1 MEIVITFEASAA
13 LLKKSVENG
22 HFALSLQWNFQ
33 KVESYQLLE
42 SSKTTAWNIA
52 KIHAHFWK
60 LLPSVHKV
68 KLTRKV
74 FCPKNRNFNTEE
86 LLNEDLQLCL
96 IFKVSL
102 LYKPCHEK
110 TCLCQMQTTKAQISL
125 RIHAVWSALCCSLSR
140 RYNTSN
146 FYIWNFKPLS
156 GFCSWAGQFES
167 TLVANPEDM
176 FSHDEAHMSQV

>member
-1 MEIVITFEASAA
+1 MEIVITFEACAA

-68 KLTRKV
+68 KLTSKV
-74 FCPKNRNFNTEE
+74 FCPKIGILTLKSYWRKIYSFVWFLRSHYYTSHVMRKPVYAKCKQQRRRSACASTQSDQRLVVRCLEGIIPLTSIYE
-86 LLNEDLQLCL
+86 ISSLYLVSAAEQADL
-96 IFKVSL
+96 SL
-102 LYKPCHEK
+102 PWSQTPK
-110 TCLCQMQTTKAQISL
+110 T
-125 RIHAVWSALCCSLSR
+125 
-140 RYNTSN
+140 
-146 FYIWNFKPLS
+146 
-156 GFCSWAGQFES
+156 
-167 TLVANPEDM
+167 
-176 FSHDEAHMSQV
+176 